1 MQKEELS
8 NLICTL
14 TINGFHLGKVE
25 RLSPDNVILNCHKF
39 DKLGGTANY
48 ILLLSDDKTESS
60 SCDTLAKMAS
70 HDKKAKAILINN
82 CFESTRFDTHTKEKF
97 FEFLGG
103 MVNTGLILIPNLP
116 DILDQLGHNKV
127 PTGLAGRADDLH
139 ELYIKECL
147 QFVMNSPVRRYG
159 IDRAFQKL
167 PDGVVLGKDR
177 ILIPIDSKAYT
188 SGYGISADDIKRY
201 AFYCNDFRQRYSNDF
216 GPVYSF
222 LVVTGSLLDSEEAIA
237 NRSSELYNECG
248 VKLNCV
254 ESKVLGLIVEALKNE
269 PQFKSAL
276 NWKNVFL
283 NPKIELKQFNKE
295 LDRIKKDKI
304 L

>member
-1 MQKEELS
+1 MQKEDVS

-25 RLSPDNVILNCHKF
+25 RLSPENIILNCHRF
-39 DKLGGTANY
+39 DKLGGSVNY
-48 ILLLSDDKTESS
+48 LVLLSEDKAESS
-60 SCDTLAKMAS
+60 SCDSLFRMAS
-70 HDKKAKAILINN
+70 NDKKAKAILINDH
-82 CFESTRFDTHTKEKF
+82 FRSTRFDTYTKEKF
-97 FEFLGG
+97 FDFFGG
-103 MVNTGLILIPNLP
+103 MVNTGLVLIPNLP

-127 PTGLAGRADDLH
+127 PTGLEGKADDLH

-147 QFVMNSPVRRYG
+147 QFIMSSPVRRYG

-177 ILIPIDSKAYT
+177 ILFPIDSKAY
-188 SGYGISADDIKRY
+188 SKGYSMSADDIKRF
-201 AFYCNDFRQRYSNDF
+201 ASYCADFRQRYSNDF

-222 LVVTGSLLDSEEAIA
+222 LVVTGSLLDSEVTIS
-237 NRSSELYNECG
+237 NRSNELYNECG

-254 ESKVLGLIVEALKNE
+254 ESKVLGLMVEVLKNE

-276 NWKNVFL
+276 NWKNVFVK
-283 NPKIELKQFNKE
+283 PKIELRQFENE
-295 LDRIKKDKI
+295 LDRIRDDKI
-304 L
+304 I